1 MLLPTQH
8 NFINSILLVIIIL
21 LDATFPH
28 INFLYV
34 ILKAW
39 TLGTFQEV
47 FKESLFNILADKMTP
62 PNCRAFMT
70 AEPS

>member
-47 FKESLFNILADKMTP
+47 FKETSF
-62 PNCRAFMT
+62 
-70 AEPS
+70 